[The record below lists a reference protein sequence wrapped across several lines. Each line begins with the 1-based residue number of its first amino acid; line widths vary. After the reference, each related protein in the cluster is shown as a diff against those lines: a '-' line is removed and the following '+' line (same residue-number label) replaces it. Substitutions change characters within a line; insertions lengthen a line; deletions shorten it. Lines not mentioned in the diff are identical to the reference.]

1 MPVGVNLPSVTRVQ
15 ELAESFGI
23 EMSQEQ
29 AVAYQGFMQGV
40 VNSSRR
46 VDAMTEDKPE
56 VKYPRTTGYRPK
68 PEDNPYNAWYWRSD
82 IKGSG
87 KGILKGLKVGIK
99 DAVCVAG
106 LPMMNGSRLF
116 EGYVP
121 DIDATIVT
129 RILDAGGT
137 VIGKTNCEDMS
148 FSGGSHTCALG
159 PVRNPHNPGHSAGG
173 SSGGSGAAIAAGDC
187 ELTTGG
193 DQGGSIRIPASHNGI
208 VGHKPTY
215 GLVPY
220 TGAMMIEMTMDH
232 VGPMADNVENCARLL
247 SAMAG
252 PDPLDPRQRGV
263 IPKNYVKD
271 YTAAL
276 GKGCKGIKIGVLED
290 GFGFPDP
297 WGDTGLP
304 GSEKGVDK
312 KVRDTIA
319 RLKKKGASITKV
331 SNPRH
336 QDAFH
341 LWSIIILE
349 GATAFMLKGNG
360 IGSNWSGFYNSQLLD
375 NVAKSAKSRIN
386 DISVSAKLVLLAG
399 EYLQN
404 DYHGR
409 YHAKAQNI
417 RAQINRSYDE
427 LLEKYD
433 VLVMPSVPMVAPPI
447 PDVDSPLEERVGNS
461 LNMIHNT
468 ACINLTGHPAISVPC
483 GMSGGLPVGFQIVG
497 KQFDD
502 LTVLQ
507 VADAVEKLGN
517 WKNM

>member
-1 MPVGVNLPSVTRVQ
+1 MPIGANLPSVARVR
-15 ELAESFGI
+15 ELANSFGI
-23 EMSQEQ
+23 DMSDED
-29 AVAYQGFMQGV
+29 AVLYRGFMQGL
-40 VNSSRR
+40 VNSTRR

-56 VKYPRTTGYRPK
+56 VKYLRTPGQRPK
-68 PEDNPYNAWYWRSD
+68 PEDNPYNAWYWRSE

-106 LPMMNGSRLF
+106 VPMMNGSRLF

-121 DIDATIVT
+121 DVDATIVT

-137 VIGKTNCEDMS
+137 ILGKTNCEDMS

-159 PVRNPHNPGHSAGG
+159 PVRNPHKPAHSAGG

-263 IPKNYVKD
+263 IPRNYVKD

-304 GSEKGVDK
+304 GSEKVVDT
-312 KVRDTIA
+312 KVRNAIA
-319 RLKKKGASITKV
+319 RLKKKGASVTKV

-341 LWSIIILE
+341 LWSVIILE
-349 GATAFMLKGNG
+349 GAAAFMLKGNG
-360 IGSNWSGFYNSQLLD
+360 IGTNWAGFYNSQLLD

-386 DISVSAKLVLLAG
+386 DISISAKLVLLAG

-404 DYHGR
+404 DYYGR

-417 RAQINRSYDE
+417 RGQIRRSYDE
-427 LLEKYD
+427 LLDKYD
-433 VLVMPSVPMVAPPI
+433 VLVMPTVPMVAPLI
-447 PDVDSPLEERVGNS
+447 PDNDSPLEERVIPA

-468 ACINLTGHPAISVPC
+468 ACIDLTGHPAISVPC
-483 GMSGGLPVGFQIVG
+483 GMSNGLPIGFQIVG
-497 KQFDD
+497 RHFDD

-507 VADAVEKLGN
+507 VADAVEKCGN

>member
-1 MPVGVNLPSVTRVQ
+1 MPIGANLPSVARVRD
-15 ELAESFGI
+15 LANSFGI
-23 EMSQEQ
+23 EMSEED
-29 AVAYQGFMQGV
+29 AMLYRGFMQGAI
-40 VNSSRR
+40 NSTRR

-56 VKYPRTTGYRPK
+56 VKYSRTPGQRPK
-68 PEDNPYNAWYWRSD
+68 PEDNPYNAWYWRSE

-106 LPMMNGSRLF
+106 VPMMNGSRLF

-137 VIGKTNCEDMS
+137 ILGKTNCEDMS

-159 PVRNPHNPGHSAGG
+159 PVRNPHKPAHSAGG

-304 GSEKGVDK
+304 GSEKVVDT
-312 KVRDTIA
+312 KVRNALA
-319 RLKKKGASITKV
+319 RLKKKGASVTKV

-341 LWSIIILE
+341 LWSVIILE
-349 GATAFMLKGNG
+349 GAAAFMLKGNG
-360 IGSNWSGFYNSQLLD
+360 IGTNWAGFYNSQLLD
-375 NVAKSAKSRIN
+375 NVAKSGKSRIN

-417 RAQINRSYDE
+417 RGQINRSYDE
-427 LLEKYD
+427 LLDKYD
-433 VLVMPSVPMVAPPI
+433 VLVTPTVPMVAPLI
-447 PDVDSPLEERVGNS
+447 PDNDAPVEERVGPA

-483 GMSGGLPVGFQIVG
+483 GMSNGLPVGFQIIG
-497 KQFDD
+497 KHFDD
-502 LTVLQ
+502 LTVLR
-507 VADAVEKLGN
+507 VADAVENCGN

>member
-1 MPVGVNLPSVTRVQ
+1 M
-15 ELAESFGI
+15 AESFGI
-23 EMSQEQ
+23 DMNQEE
-29 AVAYQGFMQGV
+29 AELYRGFMQGTI
-40 VNSSRR
+40 NSARR
-46 VDAMTEDKPE
+46 IDRMAEDKPE
-56 VKYPRTTGYRPK
+56 VKYPRTTGHRPK
-68 PEDNPYNAWYWRSD
+68 PEDNPYNAWYWRSE

-87 KGILKGLKVGIK
+87 KGVLKGLKVGIK

-116 EGYVP
+116 EGWVP
-121 DIDATIVT
+121 DVDATIVT

-137 VIGKTNCEDMS
+137 ILGKTNCEDMS
-148 FSGGSHTCALG
+148 FSGSSHTCALG
-159 PVRNPHNPGHSAGG
+159 PVLNPHKAGHSAGG

-187 ELTTGG
+187 EITTGG
-193 DQGGSIRIPASHNGI
+193 DQGGSIRIPASWNGI

-276 GKGCKGIKIGVLED
+276 GKGCKGIKIGVLEE
-290 GFGFPDP
+290 GFGFTDP

-304 GSEKGVDK
+304 GSEKIVDK
-312 KVRDTIA
+312 KVRDAVA
-319 RLKKKGASITKV
+319 RLKKKGASVTKV
-331 SNPRH
+331 SNPLH
-336 QDAFH
+336 EDAFH
-341 LWSIIILE
+341 LWSLIILE
-349 GATAFMLKGNG
+349 GAASFMMKGNG
-360 IGSNWSGFYNSQLLD
+360 VGTNWAGFYNTQLLD

-386 DISVSAKLVLLAG
+386 DLSVVAKLVLLAG
-399 EYLQN
+399 EYMQS
-404 DYHGR
+404 DYYGR
-409 YHAKAQNI
+409 YQAKAHNI
-417 RAQINRSYDE
+417 RGQIRQSYDA

-433 VLVMPSVPMVAPPI
+433 VLITPAVPMRATKLPDQDAP
-447 PDVDSPLEERVGNS
+447 VEERVS
-461 LNMIHNT
+461 VALNMIHNT
-468 ACINLTGHPAISVPC
+468 APINLTGHPAISVPC
-483 GMSGGLPVGFQIVG
+483 GMSDSLPIGLQVIG
-497 KQFDD
+497 KHFDD

-507 VADAVEKLGN
+507 VADAVENSGD
-517 WKNM
+517 WKSM

>member
-1 MPVGVNLPSVTRVQ
+1 MPIGANLPSVSRVL
-15 ELAESFGI
+15 EMAESFGI
-23 EMSQEQ
+23 DMSKED
-29 AVAYQGFMQGV
+29 AVLYRGFMQGL
-40 VNSSRR
+40 VNSTRR

-56 VKYPRTTGYRPK
+56 VKYLRTPGARPA
-68 PEDNPYNAWYWRSD
+68 PEDNPYNAWYWRSE

-106 LPMMNGSRLF
+106 VPMMNGSRLF

-121 DIDATIVT
+121 DVDATIVT

-137 VIGKTNCEDMS
+137 ILGKTNCEDMS
-148 FSGGSHTCALG
+148 FSGGSHTCVLG
-159 PVRNPHNPGHSAGG
+159 PIRNPHKPAHSAGG

-304 GSEKGVDK
+304 GSEKVVDT
-312 KVRDTIA
+312 KVRNALA
-319 RLKKKGASITKV
+319 RLKKKGASVTKV

-341 LWSIIILE
+341 LWSVIILE
-349 GATAFMLKGNG
+349 GAAAFMLKGNG
-360 IGSNWSGFYNSQLLD
+360 IGTNWAGFYNSQLLD

-386 DISVSAKLVLLAG
+386 DISISAKLVLLAG

-404 DYHGR
+404 DYYGR

-417 RAQINRSYDE
+417 RGQIRRSYDE
-427 LLEKYD
+427 LLDKYD
-433 VLVMPSVPMVAPPI
+433 VLVMPTVPMVAPLI
-447 PDVDSPLEERVGNS
+447 PDNDSPLEERVIPA

-468 ACINLTGHPAISVPC
+468 ACIDLTGHPAISVPC
-483 GMSGGLPVGFQIVG
+483 GMSNGLPVGFQIIG
-497 KQFDD
+497 RHFDD

-507 VADAVEKLGN
+507 VADAVEKCGN

>member
-1 MPVGVNLPSVTRVQ
+1 MPIGANLPSVARVL
-15 ELAESFGI
+15 EMADSFGI
-23 EMSQEQ
+23 DMNVED
-29 AVAYQGFMQGV
+29 ATIYRGFMQGL

-46 VDAMTEDKPE
+46 IDAMTEDKPE
-56 VKYPRTTGYRPK
+56 VKYPRTTGKRPA
-68 PEDNPYNAWYWRSD
+68 PEDNPHNAWYWRSE

-87 KGILKGLKVGIK
+87 KGVLKGLKVGIK

-121 DIDATIVT
+121 DVDATIVT

-137 VIGKTNCEDMS
+137 ILGKTNCEDMS

-159 PVRNPHNPGHSAGG
+159 PVRNPHKPTHSAGG

-271 YTAAL
+271 YTAAI

-304 GSEKGVDK
+304 GSATEVDK
-312 KVRDTIA
+312 KVRA
-319 RLKKKGASITKV
+319 ALQRLKKKGASLTKV

-336 QDAFH
+336 EDAFH

-349 GATAFMLKGNG
+349 GAAAFMLKGNG
-360 IGSNWSGFYNSQLLD
+360 VGTNWAGFYNSQLLD

-399 EYLQN
+399 EYLQS

-417 RAQINRSYDE
+417 RGQITRSYDE
-427 LLEKYD
+427 LLDKYD
-433 VLVMPSVPMVAPPI
+433 VLVTPTVPMVAPPI
-447 PDVDSPLEERVGNS
+447 PDNDASLEDRMGPA

-483 GMSGGLPVGFQIVG
+483 GTSNGLPVGFHIIG
-497 KQFDD
+497 KHFDD

-507 VADAVEKLGN
+507 VADAVEKCGN

>member
-1 MPVGVNLPSVTRVQ
+1 MQIGANLPSVARVL
-15 ELAESFGI
+15 EMADSFGI
-23 EMSQEQ
+23 DMNVED
-29 AVAYQGFMQGV
+29 ATIYRGFMQGL

-46 VDAMTEDKPE
+46 IDAMTEDKPE
-56 VKYPRTTGYRPK
+56 VKYPRTTGKRPA
-68 PEDNPYNAWYWRSD
+68 PEDNPHNAWYWRSK

-87 KGILKGLKVGIK
+87 KGVLKGLKVGIK

-121 DIDATIVT
+121 DVDATIVT

-137 VIGKTNCEDMS
+137 ILGKTNCEDMS

-159 PVRNPHNPGHSAGG
+159 PVRNPHKPTHSAGG

-263 IPKNYVKD
+263 IPKNYVKY
-271 YTAAL
+271 YTAAI

-304 GSEKGVDK
+304 GSEKEVDK
-312 KVRDTIA
+312 KVRA
-319 RLKKKGASITKV
+319 ALQRLKKKGASLTKV

-336 QDAFH
+336 EDAFH

-349 GATAFMLKGNG
+349 GAAAFMLKGNG
-360 IGSNWSGFYNSQLLD
+360 VGTNWAGFYNSQLLD

-399 EYLQN
+399 EYLQS

-417 RAQINRSYDE
+417 RGQITRSYDE
-427 LLEKYD
+427 LLDKYD
-433 VLVMPSVPMVAPPI
+433 VLVTPTVPMVAPPI
-447 PDVDSPLEERVGNS
+447 PDNDASLEDRMGPA

-483 GMSGGLPVGFQIVG
+483 GTSNGLPVGFHIIG
-497 KQFDD
+497 KHFDD

-507 VADAVEKLGN
+507 VADAVEKCGN

>member
-1 MPVGVNLPSVTRVQ
+1 MPVGPNLPSVSRVL
-15 ELAESFGI
+15 EMADSFGI
-23 EMSQEQ
+23 DMNNEE
-29 AVAYQGFMQGV
+29 AELYRGFMQGV
-40 VNSSRR
+40 INSSRR
-46 VDAMTEDKPE
+46 IDQMTEDKPE
-56 VKYPRTTGYRPK
+56 VKYPRTTGYRPN
-68 PEDNPYNAWYWRSD
+68 PDDNPYNAWYWRSE

-87 KGILKGLKVGIK
+87 KGVLKGLKVGIK

-116 EGYVP
+116 EGWVP

-137 VIGKTNCEDMS
+137 ILGKTNCEDMS
-148 FSGGSHTCALG
+148 FSGSSHTCVLG
-159 PVRNPHNPGHSAGG
+159 PVRNPHKAGHSAGG
-173 SSGGSGAAIAAGDC
+173 STGGSGAAIAAGDC
-187 ELTTGG
+187 EIATGG
-193 DQGGSIRIPASHNGI
+193 DQGGSIRIPAAWNGI
-208 VGHKPTY
+208 VGLKPTY

-247 SAMAG
+247 TAMAG

-276 GKGCKGIKIGVLED
+276 GKGCKGLKIGLLQE

-297 WGDTGLP
+297 WGETGLP
-304 GSEKGVDK
+304 GSEKVVDK
-312 KVRDTIA
+312 KVRDSVA
-319 RLKKKGASITKV
+319 RLKKKGASVTQV

-336 QDAFH
+336 EDAFH
-341 LWSIIILE
+341 LWNLIILE
-349 GATAFMLKGNG
+349 GAAAFMMKGNG
-360 IGSNWSGFYNSQLLD
+360 VGSNWAGFYNTQLLD

-386 DISVSAKLVLLAG
+386 DLSVVAKLVLLAG
-399 EYLQN
+399 EYMQS
-404 DYHGR
+404 DYYGR
-409 YHAKAQNI
+409 YQAKAHNI
-417 RAQINRSYDE
+417 RGQIRRSYDE

-433 VLVMPSVPMVAPPI
+433 VLITPAVPMRATKLPDQDAP
-447 PDVDSPLEERVGNS
+447 VEERVGCA

-468 ACINLTGHPAISVPC
+468 ACIDLTGHPAISVPC
-483 GMSGGLPVGFQIVG
+483 GMSDSLPIGLQVIGSH
-497 KQFDD
+497 FDD

-507 VADAVEKLGN
+507 VADAVEKCGD
-517 WKNM
+517 WKSM

>member
-1 MPVGVNLPSVTRVQ
+1 MPIGANLPSVARVRD
-15 ELAESFGI
+15 LANSFGI
-23 EMSQEQ
+23 EMSEED
-29 AVAYQGFMQGV
+29 AMLYRGFMQGAI
-40 VNSSRR
+40 NSTRR

-56 VKYPRTTGYRPK
+56 VKYPRTPGQRPK
-68 PEDNPYNAWYWRSD
+68 PEDNPYNAWYWRSE

-106 LPMMNGSRLF
+106 VPMMNGSRLF

-137 VIGKTNCEDMS
+137 ILGKTNCEDMS

-159 PVRNPHNPGHSAGG
+159 PVRNPHKPAHSAGG

-276 GKGCKGIKIGVLED
+276 GKGCKGIKIGVLKD

-304 GSEKGVDK
+304 GSEKVVDT
-312 KVRDTIA
+312 KVRNALA
-319 RLKKKGASITKV
+319 RLKKKGASVTKV

-341 LWSIIILE
+341 LWSVIILE
-349 GATAFMLKGNG
+349 GAAAFMLKGNG
-360 IGSNWSGFYNSQLLD
+360 IGTNWAGFYNSQLLD
-375 NVAKSAKSRIN
+375 NVAKSGKSRIN

-417 RAQINRSYDE
+417 RGQINRSYDE
-427 LLEKYD
+427 LLDKFD
-433 VLVMPSVPMVAPPI
+433 VLVTPTVPMVAPLI
-447 PDVDSPLEERVGNS
+447 PDNDAPVEERVGPA

-483 GMSGGLPVGFQIVG
+483 GMSNGLPVGFQIIG
-497 KQFDD
+497 KHFDD
-502 LTVLQ
+502 LTVLR
-507 VADAVEKLGN
+507 VADAVENCGN